1 MAEIDPESIT
11 TVVMAER
18 LRNLD
23 ATINRLEKRLFGNGS
38 PGELSKHE
46 DRIAAVEKMV
56 YKVQGV
62 GIAIVAIIEIASHFI
77 FHR

>member
-1 MAEIDPESIT
+1 MSEIDPEAINT
-11 TVVMAER
+11 GVMAER

-46 DRIAAVEKMV
+46 ERIASLERMV

-62 GIAIVAIIEIASHFI
+62 GIVIVAIIEIVSHFYK
-77 FHR
+77 